1 MGSLVDFVVVGLG
14 FGGASVGFGCVGDL
28 DIGSMYDTS
37 YTPVLKQ
44 CGRGMG
50 E

>member
-28 DIGSMYDTS
+28 DIG
-37 YTPVLKQ
+37 
-44 CGRGMG
+44 R
-50 E
+50 